1 MAVSRGPDTVIKGE
15 INITGYTPVK
25 NILCVGCQCPGLGKG
40 PIRRAFSPMNFASGL
55 NIVFGLLH

>member
-1 MAVSRGPDTVIKGE
+1 MIKRE

-25 NILCVGCQCPGLGKG
+25 NILCVGCLCPGLGKG
-40 PIRRAFSPMNFASGL
+40 PIRRVSNPMSFASGL